1 MRKGYVLLHPRKEI
15 QEIVAIEAAGNY
27 VHRLTFLE

>member
-15 QEIVAIEAAGNY
+15 QERGERKEAGI
-27 VHRLTFLE
+27 TFKV